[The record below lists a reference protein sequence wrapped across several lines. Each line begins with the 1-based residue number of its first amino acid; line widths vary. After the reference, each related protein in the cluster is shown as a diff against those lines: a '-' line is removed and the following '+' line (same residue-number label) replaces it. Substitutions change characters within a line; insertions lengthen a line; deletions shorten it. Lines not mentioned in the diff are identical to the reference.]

1 MCVWI
6 SRLLALLW
14 PQNISFMKH
23 FPSLSDS
30 ALKES
35 GIDYINETDD
45 ETTAKGYGRRKYTD
59 GELQKLSV
67 KLIVMV
73 RQMN

>member
-1 MCVWI
+1 M
-6 SRLLALLW
+6 ALLW

-23 FPSLSDS
+23 FPSLSDF
-30 ALKES
+30 AFKEP
-35 GIDYINETDD
+35 GFDYIDETDD
-45 ETTAKGYGRRKYTD
+45 ETTAKGYDRRKYTD

>member
-1 MCVWI
+1 ME
-6 SRLLALLW
+6 
-14 PQNISFMKH
+14 P
-23 FPSLSDS
+23 
-30 ALKES
+30 
-35 GIDYINETDD
+35 GIDQNNETGD

-67 KLIVMV
+67 KLILMV